1 MTIVDLVRGK
11 ERVIQEGLAIDA
23 AIRTAHWEMLREVF
37 GEVQR
42 LSRSE
47 QEVCPRTIS
56 LAMAMRASN
65 VGDFGHRRGRA
76 SLRRELNVAF

>member
-1 MTIVDLVRGK
+1 M
-11 ERVIQEGLAIDA
+11 GLAIDG

-47 QEVCPRTIS
+47 QEKFVRERFHWRWKCVLQTLVIS
-56 LAMAMRASN
+56 AIEE
-65 VGDFGHRRGRA
+65 VGHRFAGN
-76 SLRRELNVAF
+76 LT